1 LTKEERVEVV
11 CRLLGR
17 FKDDIL
23 EYGAQSEIARERG
36 INQSTVSRLW
46 KLASK
51 HLVNNRIRDWGV
63 LGTQNHLRH
72 CFPTY
77 PPQLL
82 REAIEEIPVSLRQ
95 SVRSLAG
102 QLKVA
107 PTTLTRYSE
116 SYGLYNRK
124 NCTAKPVIRLEN
136 RTKRVLFAIDQIDY
150 QHGHY
155 YKDFYD
161 TIFIDEKWFRCS
173 KSTFHYYMTNNED
186 IPEHH
191 AISKNKIE
199 KVMFLCAVGRP
210 RRDMHTGKS
219 FDGKIGIWPI
229 TKLQRAKRDSKNRK
243 KGTLEVKDV
252 SVNGKVYMK
261 YSLNYVLPAIAK
273 NAPLSMLQKTIY
285 LQQDNASAHLCV
297 HKNSRKIREKCK
309 ELKINVVPV
318 FQPPNSPDTNILNLC
333 FFNSLQTNCF
343 LTSIRNNK
351 AELIAHVK
359 NNLGNMIRRSLIEH
373 S

>member
-1 LTKEERVEVV
+1 LTKEERVDVV
-11 CRLLGR
+11 CHLLGR

-23 EYGAQSEIARERG
+23 EYGAQSEIARELG

-72 CFPTY
+72 CFPKY

-219 FDGKIGIWPI
+219 FDGKNRDMDNHKASTSQERQQESKERNTRGQGCVSQWEGLHEIYF
-229 TKLQRAKRDSKNRK
+229 KLCSSCNCK
-243 KGTLEVKDV
+243 KCTSEH
-252 SVNGKVYMK
+252 
-261 YSLNYVLPAIAK
+261 AAK
-273 NAPLSMLQKTIY
+273 NHLSAARQRF
-285 LQQDNASAHLCV
+285 CP
-297 HKNSRKIREKCK
+297 
-309 ELKINVVPV
+309 PV
-318 FQPPNSPDTNILNLC
+318 CAQEQSKDT
-333 FFNSLQTNCF
+333 
-343 LTSIRNNK
+343 
-351 AELIAHVK
+351 
-359 NNLGNMIRRSLIEH
+359 
-373 S
+373 